1 MKPAETYILKQK
13 EPYKSMLLHLQ
24 LLIEHAL
31 PEADLLFKWRL
42 PFYYIGKRPI
52 CYLNQSKNYV
62 DVGFYHGKY
71 MTKYRE
77 LMVAENR
84 KLVRS
89 LRYFSL
95 DDINDQVVL
104 HVLQEAKYHMDK
116 PLMG

>member
-1 MKPAETYILKQK
+1 MKPAETYILKQN

-24 LLIEHAL
+24 VLIEHVI

-71 MTKYRE
+71 MSKHRE
-77 LMVAENR
+77 LMVSENR

-89 LRYFSL
+89 LRYFTLEEIDDRVLL
-95 DDINDQVVL
+95 DVVT
-104 HVLQEAKYHMDK
+104 EAKRHMDK